1 MKRVGD
7 VMLDDPGAVVRRP
20 RDLRPA
26 AVEIIDVNEGGL
38 VPMYLTRQEIAQ
50 IGYKQVTNWA
60 GRRVW
65 VSPLLTRV
73 MPDGSREFEYA
84 PLHESPA
91 DDTTGERH
99 RERQGAMS
107 AEATRRLKDRAP
119 RRPSGDSR
127 YERE

>member
-50 IGYKQVTNWA
+50 IGYKQVTN
-60 GRRVW
+60 
-65 VSPLLTRV
+65 
-73 MPDGSREFEYA
+73 
-84 PLHESPA
+84 
-91 DDTTGERH
+91 
-99 RERQGAMS
+99 
-107 AEATRRLKDRAP
+107 
-119 RRPSGDSR
+119 
-127 YERE
+127 